1 MMLVGSAAVLCLPF
15 LFQPAAAQSEDGGLH
30 LVTSPIP
37 INLVTEPGQTVTA
50 DLKVKNGGTQNETLK
65 ISLMKFKAYETTGLP
80 QLMDPEPGDDFLNWV
95 SLSEPTFTL
104 APEEWKT
111 VTATFTVPK
120 TAAFGYY
127 YAFMFSRAGNP
138 DNSVA
143 AANGQTTLV
152 GGTAVLVLLEAR
164 VPDAKRSLDVTE
176 FSVDKQIYEFL
187 PAEFTIKLKNNGNV
201 HVAPRGNIF
210 IEQGDTH
217 NIAVLDVNAPK
228 GNILPGSS
236 RDFTAE
242 WTDGFPVYAPKVEG
256 NTIVHDEKGAIVTT
270 LNWNWGDASK
280 FRFGKYTA
288 KMTLIYDDGVRDV
301 PVEGEVSFWVIPW
314 RMILGALVVALFI
327 LAGLRSFFIHLW
339 RKVVPVKSKR

>member
-1 MMLVGSAAVLCLPF
+1 MLFVGGAVVLSLPF
-15 LFQPAAAQSEDGGLH
+15 LLQPTFAQSEDGGLH

-37 INLVTEPGQTVTA
+37 INTVVEPGQTVTA

-65 ISLMKFKAYETTGLP
+65 VTLMKFKAYETTGLP

-95 SLSEPTFTL
+95 TLSEPTFTL

-120 TAAFGYY
+120 SAAFGYY
-127 YAFMFSRAGNP
+127 YAFMFSRAGSP
-138 DNSVA
+138 DGAVA
-143 AANGQTTLV
+143 PGNGQTSIV

-164 VPDAKRSLDVTE
+164 VPEAKRSLDVTE

-187 PAEFTIKLKNNGNV
+187 PAHFTVKLKNSGNV

-228 GNILPGSS
+228 GNILPNSS
-236 RDFTAE
+236 RDFTSE
-242 WTDGFPVYAPKVEG
+242 WNDGFPVYAPKVAD
-256 NTIVHDEKGAIVTT
+256 TTVVHDERGNVVTT
-270 LNWNWGDASK
+270 LNWDWKDASK

-314 RMILGALVVALFI
+314 RLILGALVVAIFI

-339 RKVVPVKSKR
+339 RRIFPVKSTR